1 MGKIVLHDGR
11 VIGDGERPYI
21 IAEMNSSHNG
31 KLERAME
38 MIDYAKACGCD
49 CVKFQSW
56 TADTLYSQ
64 EYYDQNPISKR
75 MVQGF
80 SLQEEQLLQLW
91 HHCKEIGIDFSST
104 PYSEKEVEF
113 LVQKVQVPFIKV
125 ASMEINHIP
134 FLEYIA
140 KKQMPIVLSTGMSS
154 YEEVERAVQA
164 IVNTGNQNLC
174 ILHCVSVYPAEPK
187 LVNLNNMKY
196 LKEKYPQFAIGY
208 SDHTIGCEVAC
219 GAVALG
225 AGMIEKHFTLDNSR
239 MGMDN
244 NMATEPEEMGQLVQ
258 KCHHVYQAMGTME
271 RTLSAEEG
279 TQAKK
284 MRRSIV
290 AKEKLPVGTI
300 LTQELLAYKRP
311 GTGLEPGELHTV
323 LGKRTLKEIQKGYR
337 ICTEDIE

>member
-1 MGKIVLHDGR
+1 
-11 VIGDGERPYI
+11 
-21 IAEMNSSHNG
+21 
-31 KLERAME
+31 
-38 MIDYAKACGCD
+38 
-49 CVKFQSW
+49 
-56 TADTLYSQ
+56 
-64 EYYDQNPISKR
+64 
-75 MVQGF
+75 
-80 SLQEEQLLQLW
+80 
-91 HHCKEIGIDFSST
+91 
-104 PYSEKEVEF
+104 
-113 LVQKVQVPFIKV
+113 
-125 ASMEINHIP
+125 
-134 FLEYIA
+134 
-140 KKQMPIVLSTGMSS
+140 
-154 YEEVERAVQA
+154 
-164 IVNTGNQNLC
+164 
-174 ILHCVSVYPAEPK
+174 
-187 LVNLNNMKY
+187 
-196 LKEKYPQFAIGY
+196 
-208 SDHTIGCEVAC
+208 
-219 GAVALG
+219 
-225 AGMIEKHFTLDNSR
+225 